1 MMNQKGISL
10 ITLVVTMVVMLIL
23 IGVVGSYS
31 LENIEKTNEAIS
43 ESEFSNVRDF
53 VLNMQS
59 KIILDDD
66 YEFETQDIGMSNELL
81 YLLADDY
88 LSSVELSNIVD
99 VNASDLDGK
108 YKYYYISAEKKLF
121 EDKTFTK
128 GNITIQDVKND
139 YIINFYTGTVIAFSE
154 NSYKVDGLIKG
165 LSEIV
170 SQIG

>member
-1 MMNQKGISL
+1 MKNQKGISL

-31 LENIEKTNEAIS
+31 LENIEKANEAIA

-66 YEFETQDIGMSNELL
+66 YEFETKDIGMSNELL

-99 VNASDLDGK
+99 VNASNLDSK

-121 EDKTFTK
+121 EDKAFTK
-128 GNITIQDVKND
+128 GNITIQGVKSD
-139 YIINFYTGTVIAFSE
+139 YIVNFYTGTVIAFSE
-154 NSYKVDGLIKG
+154 SSYKVDGLIKG